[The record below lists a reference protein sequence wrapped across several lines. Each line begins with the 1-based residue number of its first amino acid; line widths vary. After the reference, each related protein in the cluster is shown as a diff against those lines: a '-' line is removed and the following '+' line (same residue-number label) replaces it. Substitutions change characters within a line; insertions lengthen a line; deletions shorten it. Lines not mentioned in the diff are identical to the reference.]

1 MLAYLCVT
9 NIPTMT
15 TLIRNIGQLAGIYPQ
30 GHPVIK
36 GADMAQ
42 YPSTENAYLLLD
54 DDRIKAFGPMSE
66 APVQADDV
74 VDAHGRFIIPSFVD
88 SHTHLVWAG
97 SREGEFVDRIKG
109 LSYEEIG
116 KRGGG
121 ILNSAKRLQATSE
134 DELFDQAWNR
144 LQEVIGFGTGAI
156 EIKSGYGLTVEA
168 ELKMLR
174 VIQRLREA
182 SPIPVKATFLGAH
195 AYPTAFKNNHQGYL
209 DLIINEML
217 PAIAKEGLADYV
229 DAFLERNYFSLE
241 ETLQVIDAAAKY
253 GLKPKVHVNQ
263 FSSIGGVQACVD
275 RGAISVDH
283 LEEMAEVDYEAL
295 ANSHT
300 LPVVLPTCSFF
311 IKIPYAP
318 ARTMID
324 RGLPVVIA
332 TDYNPGSTPGGKL
345 PFALS
350 LACIQMGLLPE
361 EAFNAAG
368 LNAAYALELQD
379 EVGSIGIGKKANFL
393 ITNAIPTLAFIP
405 YAFSSDHIDEVWVN
419 GRKWSPA

>member
-1 MLAYLCVT
+1 
-9 NIPTMT
+9 MT
-15 TLIRNIGQLAGIYPQ
+15 TLIRNIGQLTGIYPQ

-36 GADMAQ
+36 GSDMAQ
-42 YPSTENAYLLLD
+42 YPSMENAFLLLED
-54 DDRIKAFGPMSE
+54 ERIMAFGPMSE
-66 APVQADDV
+66 APKQADTV
-74 VDAHGRFIIPSFVD
+74 VDARGRFVLPSFVD
-88 SHTHLVWAG
+88 SHTHIVWAG

-109 LSYEEIG
+109 LNYEEIG

-121 ILNSAKRLQATSE
+121 ILNSAKHLQGTSE
-134 DELFDQAWNR
+134 DELFSQAWDR
-144 LQEVIGFGTGAI
+144 LQEVISFGTGAI

-174 VIQRLREA
+174 VIHRLKEA

-195 AYPTAFKNNHQGYL
+195 AYPAEFKNNHQGYL
-209 DLIINEML
+209 DLLINEML
-217 PAIAKEGLADYV
+217 PAIASESLADYV

-241 ETLQVIDAAAKY
+241 ETLQVLDAAAKY

-275 RGAISVDH
+275 RGAVSVDH
-283 LEEMAEVDYEAL
+283 LEEMAEADYAAL
-295 ANSHT
+295 ANSST

-318 ARTMID
+318 ARIMID
-324 RGLPVVIA
+324 KGLPLVIA

-350 LACIQMGLLPE
+350 LACLEMGLLPE
-361 EAFNAAG
+361 EAFNAVG

-379 EVGSIGIGKKANFL
+379 EVGSIGVGKKANFL
-393 ITNAIPTLAFIP
+393 ITRDIPSLAFIP
-405 YAFSSDHIDEVWVN
+405 YAFSSDHIDQVWVN
-419 GRKWSPA
+419 GREWTRT